1 MTPALAAAPRLM
13 AALLAP
19 ADSVLQRIPAE
30 APISGVLWT
39 VVVPAALFAV
49 SLGATWALFRH
60 YSRRQS

>member
-1 MTPALAAAPRLM
+1 MTPKLPAAPG
-13 AALLAP
+13 LLAVLAAP

-39 VVVPAALFAV
+39 VVVPTLLFAV

-60 YSRRQS
+60 YSRRQP